1 MFNLLLV
8 VLSPTVIFLVLSYYF
23 LGKEANKLVEKSSLD
38 TKEFFT
44 SFSDLERNLR
54 YKHLNVVGLDIH
66 SLRQVVINLSRC
78 DVVEKDPLLSLIT
91 FKNSFSIATETCVT
105 QEELDSFT
113 SLIKNIKIV
122 GN

>member
-91 FKNSFSIATETCVT
+91 LKNSFSIATETCVT